1 MKRLLLVAF
10 LFAAFLVGIGTAI
23 YRTADFERPIRPE
36 SADAAMRVAKVEPPV
51 HLNMDSAILR
61 DPDFEPPVRLTA
73 GDAAVRVESPGYA
86 APCWADIHGDGQPHL
101 LVGQFRKGKIR
112 VFQHLHAEE
121 FAAGEWLQAS
131 GNVAEVPGV
140 W

>member
-73 GDAAVRVESPGYA
+73 GDAAVISDPSAR
-86 APCWADIHGDGQPHL
+86 CWAISPP
-101 LVGQFRKGKIR
+101 LV
-112 VFQHLHAEE
+112 
-121 FAAGEWLQAS
+121 
-131 GNVAEVPGV
+131 
-140 W
+140 